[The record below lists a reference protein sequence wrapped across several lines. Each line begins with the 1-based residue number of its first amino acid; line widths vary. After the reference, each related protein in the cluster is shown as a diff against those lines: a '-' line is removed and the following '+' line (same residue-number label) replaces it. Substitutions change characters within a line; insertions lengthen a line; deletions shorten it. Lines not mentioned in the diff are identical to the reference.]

1 MLLGFAIGAN
11 LNKIKFKDQAKGKAK
26 ASPVLK
32 YGFIKNALFFAL
44 FQNNLNT
51 LRVRVLKQTETPGC
65 NPSVSLGSAHPCT
78 VR

>member
-11 LNKIKFKDQAKGKAK
+11 LNKIKFKDQAKAKAK

-78 VR
+78 VQ